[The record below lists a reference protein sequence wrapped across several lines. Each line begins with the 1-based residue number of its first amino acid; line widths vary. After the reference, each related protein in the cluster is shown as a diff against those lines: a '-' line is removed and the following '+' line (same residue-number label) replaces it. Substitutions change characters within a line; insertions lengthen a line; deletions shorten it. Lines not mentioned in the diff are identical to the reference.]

1 LGRDSVIFL
10 SFANFSFLLSYAV
23 LEVVGV
29 FFSLRALASIS
40 SFSWPRLLHYPSDVI
55 PPRIRSGAFT
65 LIELMV
71 VIGVIVLLTSL
82 LAPAFTTLKSAGDI
96 TSAAETIAETLA
108 QARIYAMA
116 NNTYTW
122 VGFYEEAAGATFSSN
137 AIPPYPGKGRLLL
150 AIVKSLDGTSIFDN
164 DDPPAAL
171 PAPRIAQLGRLVKLE
186 GIHVTDIGAPASP
199 TPIPTPLPNSLDA
212 RLETPYTYAANL
224 NADHFNRISS
234 DSDDKTKF
242 WFVAQGYTFYK
253 TVRFTPRGEVNLNST
268 YSLKVAA
275 ELGLVP
281 THGHTAPTPPPAG
294 SRYTG
299 NVVAI
304 QFSGVGGNFK
314 VYRQ

>member
-1 LGRDSVIFL
+1 M
-10 SFANFSFLLSYAV
+10 
-23 LEVVGV
+23 
-29 FFSLRALASIS
+29 
-40 SFSWPRLLHYPSDVI
+40 I

-82 LAPAFTTLKSAGDI
+82 LAPAFHNLKGAGDI
-96 TSAAETIAETLA
+96 TPAAETIAGTLA
-108 QARIYAMA
+108 QARSYAMA

-122 VGFYEEAAGATFSSN
+122 AGFYEEAASSTSASN
-137 AIPPYPGKGRLLL
+137 ATPPYPGKGRLLL
-150 AIVKSLDGTSIFDN
+150 AIVRSLDGTSIFDS
-164 DDPPAAL
+164 DDPAAVL
-171 PAPRIAQLGRLVKLE
+171 PATRIAQVGKLVKLE
-186 GIHVTDIGAPASP
+186 GIHVTDIGAPSSP
-199 TPIPTPLPNSLDA
+199 TPNPTPPPNSLDA
-212 RLETPYTYAANL
+212 RLDSPYTYAANL

-253 TVRFTPRGEVNLNST
+253 TVRFTPRGEANLNST

-281 THGHTAPTPPPAG
+281 THGDAAPTPPPAG
-294 SRYTG
+294 RRYTG

-314 VYRQ
+314 IYRQ